1 MCNLEQTRSGEMI
14 LGINFSLDVGNI
26 DLSCLDMRSVA
37 GEKVVLLNGVFLY
50 SNKPISRSVLADFA
64 LVNMLLHILTY
75 ASEKTVSRTVMWR

>member
-1 MCNLEQTRSGEMI
+1 MCSFLQRTRSGEI
-14 LGINFSLDVGNI
+14 LLGINFSFEVGNI

-50 SNKPISRSVLADFA
+50 SNRPISRSVFADFA

-75 ASEKTVSRTVMWR
+75 AYENPFPGL